1 MEKLRIILLASGDLY
16 GGAEAVIY
24 NLVMGLKAYPSI
36 NICVVLL
43 NNGRLSNLCLEQEV
57 ETKIID
63 EARYNIFQLAWK
75 FANIARSFRPHIIHS
90 HRYKENILA
99 LITRLFAGNPKLV
112 TTVHGM
118 SEGRGK
124 FKTRIASRVNLFF
137 EKHLFDRIVAV
148 SGEIAE
154 NFICVKSFPSRKVIR
169 IHNGIELPRQ
179 VKDRRAVDDDIVI
192 GSAGRL
198 FPVKDYLLMVDIAK
212 DLCTR
217 NGKVNFVLA
226 GDGPEREKILSKIME
241 YGINNRFKLLGHLDD
256 MEKFYSTI
264 DLYLNTSQHEGI
276 PVTIIEAMS
285 HRIPVIA
292 PAVGGLPEVVE
303 HGKSG
308 WLVKNRDAWEFAVTI
323 ENLISDNRA
332 IATARENAYKRA
344 KKHFS
349 NSCMTESYI
358 KLYLSTKF

>member
-1 MEKLRIILLASGDLY
+1 
-16 GGAEAVIY
+16 
-24 NLVMGLKAYPSI
+24 
-36 NICVVLL
+36 
-43 NNGRLSNLCLEQEV
+43 
-57 ETKIID
+57 
-63 EARYNIFQLAWK
+63 
-75 FANIARSFRPHIIHS
+75 
-90 HRYKENILA
+90 
-99 LITRLFAGNPKLV
+99 
-112 TTVHGM
+112 
-118 SEGRGK
+118 
-124 FKTRIASRVNLFF
+124 
-137 EKHLFDRIVAV
+137 
-148 SGEIAE
+148 
-154 NFICVKSFPSRKVIR
+154 
-169 IHNGIELPRQ
+169 
-179 VKDRRAVDDDIVI
+179 
-192 GSAGRL
+192 
-198 FPVKDYLLMVDIAK
+198 
-212 DLCTR
+212 
-217 NGKVNFVLA
+217 
-226 GDGPEREKILSKIME
+226 ME
-241 YGINNRFKLLGHLDD
+241 YGINDRFKLLGHLDD
-256 MEKFYSTI
+256 MGKFYSTI